1 MFRLGVSALIINNK
15 QQLLVVNLNSFEDR
29 YFAVPGG
36 GVDQGETL
44 EEAVYR
50 ELDEELNIKPQDLEL
65 VGQSDTPVRFT
76 FKVIEL
82 NRDGQSYIGSER
94 YFFGFRLLST
104 GQEIRPKDGEVRRY
118 EWVSWDQLQNYLLF
132 DNQLEETLEKLQELF
147 PEFK

>member
-15 QQLLVVNLNSFEDR
+15 HELLVVNLESFADR
-29 YFAVPGG
+29 YFAAPGG
-36 GVDQGETL
+36 GVDQGETPK
-44 EEAVYR
+44 EAVYR

-94 YFFGFRLLST
+94 YFFGFRFL
-104 GQEIRPKDGEVRRY
+104 GADKEIRPKDGEVRRY
-118 EWVSWDQLQNYLLF
+118 KWAPLDQLQNYLLF
-132 DNQLEETLEKLQELF
+132 DNQLEETIEKIRELF
-147 PEFK
+147 PESK